1 MAHSVVLKLN
11 KPANEFPAGD
21 GIGFSVRGGVQYFDH
36 KTKQKEWANY
46 SAVIF
51 AKAQGQIDFYRSA
64 LVEGAIVEVG
74 GKTQKVD
81 VYEGGAN
88 GPSYTIEL
96 LDAWL
101 GSINNPNQQ
110 QAQGFAPQGQQP
122 QQGYSQPAQQPQQP
136 MQQPNQGYVQQSG
149 GAPQQQ
155 RPTKQQAPQPQNGF
169 GNIDQDIPF

>member
-36 KTKQKEWANY
+36 KTKQKEWTNY

-101 GSINNPNQQ
+101 GSINNPAQQ
-110 QAQGFAPQGQQP
+110 GQP
-122 QQGYSQPAQQPQQP
+122 QQFAQQPAQGGYAQQPQQP
-136 MQQPNQGYVQQSG
+136 QQQVQPQQGYAQQPMQ
-149 GAPQQQ
+149 
-155 RPTKQQAPQPQNGF
+155 QQAPMQGNNAGFQQPQR
-169 GNIDQDIPF
+169 

>member
-36 KTKQKEWANY
+36 KTKQKEWTNY

-101 GSINNPNQQ
+101 GSINNPAQ
-110 QAQGFAPQGQQP
+110 QAQPQQFEQQP
-122 QQGYSQPAQQPQQP
+122 AQGGYAQQPQQP
-136 MQQPNQGYVQQSG
+136 MQQPNQGYAQQSG
-149 GAPQQQ
+149 GAPQQYGNAGNFQ
-155 RPTKQQAPQPQNGF
+155 QPQR
-169 GNIDQDIPF
+169 